1 MYPHSRRLFVLFG
14 FLSLLG
20 GGCGGGTRVTD
31 GGLDAGPDT
40 GVDGGMDGSDVCAGL
55 TLCATA
61 GASCSGETLLTCA
74 ANADGCLV
82 QTSDDCTAMGGSCD
96 DSGATAVC
104 ASDPCAD
111 VPAADQCAADGDREC
126 SGDTLR
132 MCAADAAGCFVFTDT
147 NCAAAAGGTC
157 DDTGAMPMCVM
168 PVDPCEG
175 LADACATAGTSCTGD
190 SLVTCAP
197 NAFGCLVATTDD
209 CTARASGTCDA
220 SATPAACTF
229 TGDPCAGVT
238 QCDTLG
244 AVCSGPELVTC
255 APDAFGC
262 NVETRSDCTAEAF
275 GFCDTMTAPNRCSTA
290 ATDPCLGMTTC
301 TPAAPSCDGDTRV
314 TCAPNAFGCNVE
326 ARTDCT
332 ATSQICGDLGGVS
345 QCGNICDFRATCSS
359 ATYCDGMD
367 AVTCTADADGCLV
380 EDARTTC
387 DAGLA
392 CTAGACAPAG
402 CPAAAPIIIDCATGS
417 ITGNTA
423 DGNTDVTNYPDC
435 TSLSYPNNGQIFVF
449 QNATRA
455 LVDITSTR
463 LTGTHDYDLFVLDG
477 TSGDSCTAASCI
489 DGSTGSSATESVSFD
504 AAAGGTYFVAY
515 DLYGSTAE
523 TTDYSLDITCTPVVC
538 GDGIVVSGAES
549 CDDGGT
555 DPGDGC
561 SATCTVEPSY
571 GCTGTPSICAPLCGN
586 GVVDSGEGCD
596 DGGTGAGDGCSA
608 TCTVESGYVCS
619 GSPSVCSLPAAN
631 ATCAGATAIT
641 SDTTITGE
649 DISLGGPRPS
659 GTGCGTSSGNSA
671 LYYAVTLPANTVVD
685 VATTGTFDR
694 VLLTEDICGAA
705 ACSYRTDSS
714 PEGTTLMNTTGSP
727 ITRIV
732 VIHNYSSTGT
742 GTYDIRFTYGAAT
755 ASNSTCAGATAITT
769 DTSITGENIVTGGP
783 RPTGTGCGTSSGD
796 NALYYAVTLPA
807 NTSVSVATTGT
818 FDRVLLTEDTCG
830 AAACSYRTDTSPE
843 GTTLMNTTGSPITRI
858 VVIHNYSSTG
868 SGTFD
873 ISFTYGSFAANATCA
888 GATAITSDTTITGED
903 ISLGGPRP
911 SGTGCGSSSGNSAL
925 YYAVTLPANT
935 VVDVATTG
943 TLDRV
948 LLTEDTCGAAACSY
962 RTDTAPEG
970 TTLMNTTA
978 SPVTRIVAIH
988 NYSSTG
994 TGTFDISF
1002 TYRAGPTVI
1011 SETEPNEDGTPSTG
1025 GSGIAGNDVDATAIT
1040 NADANGAITSDTLIN
1055 AALSPAGDEDVFAIH
1070 NTTGAPVTVTIETGN
1085 PTAGVC
1091 SADTGL
1097 RLLASDLSVVT
1108 TDDDGGPGAC
1118 SRIVWTI
1125 PAGVTYYAHVVEY
1138 GDNATIDPYQLTI
1151 DFP

>member
-82 QTSDDCTAMGGSCD
+82 QTSDDCTATGGSCD

-104 ASDPCAD
+104 APDPCAD

-132 MCAADAAGCFVFTDT
+132 TCAADAAGCFVFTDT

-275 GFCDTMTAPNRCSTA
+275 GFCDTTTAPNSCSTA

-301 TPAAPSCDGDTRV
+301 TPAAPSCDADTRV

-326 ARTDCT
+326 ARTDCS

-359 ATYCDGMD
+359 AAYCDGVD

-392 CTAGACAPAG
+392 CTAGACAPAS

-477 TSGDSCTAASCI
+477 TSGDACTTAACLDSSR
-489 DGSTGSSATESVSFD
+489 GTSATESVSFD

-561 SATCTVEPSY
+561 SATCTVE
-571 GCTGTPSICAPLCGN
+571 
-586 GVVDSGEGCD
+586 
-596 DGGTGAGDGCSA
+596 
-608 TCTVESGYVCS
+608 SGYICN
-619 GSPSVCSLPAAN
+619 GSPSVCSPPAA
-631 ATCAGATAIT
+631 
-641 SDTTITGE
+641 
-649 DISLGGPRPS
+649 
-659 GTGCGTSSGNSA
+659 
-671 LYYAVTLPANTVVD
+671 
-685 VATTGTFDR
+685 
-694 VLLTEDICGAA
+694 
-705 ACSYRTDSS
+705 
-714 PEGTTLMNTTGSP
+714 
-727 ITRIV
+727 
-732 VIHNYSSTGT
+732 
-742 GTYDIRFTYGAAT
+742 
-755 ASNSTCAGATAITT
+755 NSTCAGATVIT
-769 DTSITGENIVTGGP
+769 
-783 RPTGTGCGTSSGD
+783 
-796 NALYYAVTLPA
+796 A
-807 NTSVSVATTGT
+807 
-818 FDRVLLTEDTCG
+818 
-830 AAACSYRTDTSPE
+830 
-843 GTTLMNTTGSPITRI
+843 
-858 VVIHNYSSTG
+858 
-868 SGTFD
+868 
-873 ISFTYGSFAANATCA
+873 
-888 GATAITSDTTITGED
+888 DTTITGED

-1097 RLLASDLSVVT
+1097 HLLASDLSVVT
-1108 TDDDGGPGAC
+1108 TDDDGGPGFC